1 MDETIYEPSPVQQE
15 AHLCDARELLYGGT
29 AGCGKTVFLRMDPF
43 VTQMFGEV
51 ERWKA
56 ARAAGQNF
64 RSVGHALY
72 LRREFPMLIQFMTN
86 LLDVAFKIDPDFHWS
101 SEHKILTHPCGFKY
115 QLGHLQ
121 KNDDYRL
128 YDSNEYTWIG
138 WDEGIQFAK
147 QQYDMVCSRLRTTDP
162 VLMRKLRIRI
172 ASNPDAPA
180 EGLWLKERFVDP
192 APQGRKLL
200 VERIKLS
207 DGTTEERER
216 LYIPARLSDN
226 PNEQYRRDYETSLRQ
241 LPHHVMLA
249 RLEGRWDVVS
259 DAFFAFEWQPEHHVV
274 KPFPIPAGW
283 PRGRAMDYGYKVACP
298 VLWYAVTPDNDIVVY
313 REVTFNHKVKEKDRK
328 DAELVALA
336 IRRIEKQHGEW
347 DERNDCSKLS
357 GPADNQISARIG
369 TVGPSME
376 ESMAAHGVY
385 WEKCTKDKVAS
396 TAEFIRRL
404 RDIPRKP
411 GTRPGITFFDTCTH
425 CIRTIPL
432 IRIDPNDQE
441 KPLDDDNN
449 HWLNAIQYMVM
460 HRMANPTEKEVA
472 DFEKRV
478 EEFDEDDEL
487 GKFRAE
493 RMRGTEV
500 GGGYFSG

>member
-1 MDETIYEPSPVQQE
+1 MEAAENIYTPSPVQQE
-15 AHLCDARELLYGGT
+15 AHLCDADELLYGGT
-29 AGCGKTVFLRMDPF
+29 AGPGKTVFLKMDPF
-43 VTQMFGEV
+43 ETQIYGEID
-51 ERWKA
+51 RWNA
-56 ARAAGQNF
+56 MRAAGQNF
-64 RSVGHALY
+64 RSVGWALY
-72 LRREFPMLIQFMTN
+72 LRRTFPELEQFLVE
-86 LLDVAFKIDPDFHWS
+86 LLDTAFKIDPDFHWNS
-101 SEHKILTHPCGFKY
+101 DKKILTHPCGYKY
-115 QLGHLQ
+115 QMGHLQ
-121 KNDDYRL
+121 KPEDYRS
-128 YDSNEYTWIG
+128 YDSSQYTWLGI
-138 WDEGIQFAK
+138 DEAIQFPE
-147 QQYDMVCSRLRTTDP
+147 YPVRMICSRVRTTDP
-162 VLMRKLRIRI
+162 ILIRKLRKRF

-180 EGLWLKERFVDP
+180 EGLWVKERFVDP
-192 APQGRKLL
+192 APAGRKLL
-200 VERIKLS
+200 VDRIKMS
-207 DGTTEERER
+207 DGTYEERTR
-216 LYIPARLSDN
+216 MYIPARLSDN
-226 PNEQYRRDYETSLRQ
+226 PSAEFRRRYEADLRM

-259 DAFFAFEWQPEHHVV
+259 DAFFAYEWKPEHHVV
-274 KPFPIPAGW
+274 KPYPIPAGW
-283 PRGRAMDYGYKVACP
+283 PRGRVMDMGYKVACP
-298 VLWYAVTPDNDIVVY
+298 ILWYAVTPDGDIVVY

-376 ESMAAHGVY
+376 ESMAGHGVY

-404 RDIPRKP
+404 RDIPTKP

-432 IRIDPNDQE
+432 IRIDPNNQE
-441 KPLDDDNN
+441 APLDDDNN

-460 HRMANPTEKEVA
+460 HRMAQPTEREVT
-472 DFEKRV
+472 DFDKRN
-478 EEFDEDDEL
+478 DPWDDDDEL
-487 GKFRAE
+487 GKLRAE
-493 RMRGTEV
+493 RGTAV

>member
-1 MDETIYEPSPVQQE
+1 MTQVIYEPSKVQQE

-43 VTQMFGEV
+43 VVQMYGEI

-56 ARAAGQNF
+56 ARAAGQTF

-86 LLDVAFKIDPDFHWS
+86 LLDTAFKIDPDFHWS

-121 KNDDYRL
+121 KQDDWRL
-128 YDSNEYTWIG
+128 YDSNEYTVLLF
-138 WDEGIQFAK
+138 DEAVQFSE
-147 QQYDMVCSRLRTTDP
+147 QQYMMLCSRLRTTDP
-162 VLMRKLRIRI
+162 VLMRKLRIRL

-180 EGLWLKERFVDP
+180 EGLWVKKRFVDP
-192 APQGRKLL
+192 APGGRKLL
-200 VERIKLS
+200 TERIKLS
-207 DGTTEERER
+207 DGTVEERER

-226 PNEQYRRDYETSLRQ
+226 PNGQYRRDYETSLRQ

-259 DAFFAFEWQPEHHVV
+259 DAFFAYEWQPEHHVV
-274 KPFPIPAGW
+274 EPFPIPAGW
-283 PRGRAMDYGYKVACP
+283 VKGRAMDWGYKVACP
-298 VLWYAVTPDNDIVVY
+298 VLWYAITPDGDIVVY
-313 REVTFNHKVKEKDRK
+313 REVTFNHEVKEKDRK

-336 IRRIEKQHGEW
+336 IRRIEMQHGEW
-347 DERNDCSKLS
+347 DTRNDCSKLT
-357 GPADNQISARIG
+357 GPADYQISSKTG
-369 TVGPSME
+369 TVGPSIE
-376 ESMAAHGVY
+376 ESMAVHGVY
-385 WEKCTKDKVAS
+385 WQKSTKDKVAS

-404 RDIPRKP
+404 RDIPKKP
-411 GTRPGITFFDTCTH
+411 GTRPGITFFNTCHH

-432 IRIDPNDQE
+432 IRTDPNNPE
-441 KPLDDDNN
+441 APLDDNNN

-460 HRMANPTEKEVA
+460 SRMSSPTEQEVKNH
-472 DFEKRV
+472 ERSV
-478 EEFDEDDEL
+478 EEFDENDAL
-487 GKFRAE
+487 GKYREA
-493 RMRGTEV
+493 RNAGSMV
-500 GGGYFSG
+500 GSGYFG